1 MNGTR
6 SVFELPSHL
15 VSYVMQGCLIAL
27 QQFVSNN
34 LLIIASVAIAFL
46 VGEVSLHLNSKMTI
60 HNTHTTHP
68 SSHMLRLAVTDLIPK
83 RGGEGK
89 RKSAVVHTVCTCA

>member
-6 SVFELPSHL
+6 SVFELLSHL

-46 VGEVSLHLNSKMTI
+46 VGEVSLYLNSKMTI

-68 SSHMLRLAVTDLIPK
+68 SIHMLRLAVTDLIPR